1 MPLLKKIKLIATF
14 YSNISYVTLIITI
27 ACIWIFLKIGIASF
41 AALFWFKLSSLG
53 LIYLYVNHYKSR
65 EIYYY
70 QNLGASKF
78 LLWTSTLV
86 FDFTLFIVSLIIS
99 HYIR

>member
-53 LIYLYVNHYKSR
+53 LIYL
-65 EIYYY
+65 
-70 QNLGASKF
+70 
-78 LLWTSTLV
+78 
-86 FDFTLFIVSLIIS
+86 
-99 HYIR
+99 